1 MHLEHYR
8 TWGVEHSTTGRAFLF
23 TYTAHYVRGC
33 LLHGRCVSRES
44 FSRPHCVGCR
54 GDFYIHT
61 RAGKKQSTRT
71 NQVNARHNV
80 AAAAPWSRRPPSAG
94 PASSRLAS
102 PASLAQC
109 RPCSQSVV
117 SAAAVVI
124 AVVAVAVAVAGVL
137 VVVAILARRGGWS
150 TRLGRLRHGLD
161 RSRARDDRR
170 SVGEKWVFRKGKVKN
185 FLKREVFFSM
195 NRAREERQ

>member
-71 NQVNARHNV
+71 DQDNARHNV

-94 PASSRLAS
+94 PASFRLAS

-109 RPCSQSVV
+109 RPCSQSVSCLCRSCRHCCRGRRRCRCWRSCCCCHSSPKRRLV
-117 SAAAVVI
+117 DPFGPATSWARPFQSAGRSTQCGGEV
-124 AVVAVAVAVAGVL
+124 GVPK
-137 VVVAILARRGGWS
+137 RE
-150 TRLGRLRHGLD
+150 
-161 RSRARDDRR
+161 
-170 SVGEKWVFRKGKVKN
+170 GEKFSE
-185 FLKREVFFSM
+185 KRSIF
-195 NRAREERQ
+195 

>member
-1 MHLEHYR
+1 MYEGACCTDAVCLENPSLAH
-8 TWGVEHSTTGRAFLF
+8 TVLDAGEIF
-23 TYTAHYVRGC
+23 TYTHGLGRSRVRE
-33 LLHGRCVSRES
+33 R
-44 FSRPHCVGCR
+44 
-54 GDFYIHT
+54 
-61 RAGKKQSTRT
+61 TRT
-71 NQVNARHNV
+71 TQDTTLRRRHHRAV
-80 AAAAPWSRRPPSAG
+80 VRRRPGRPLSVW
-94 PASSRLAS
+94 PPRRLL
-102 PASLAQC
+102 PNVVHVV
-109 RPCSQSVV
+109 SQSVV